1 MRRNPDP
8 TPRRP
13 GPHPV
18 TFRVVPDTAPR
29 LEDARWSHDIDTARS
44 TNLPL
49 GQPGPTG
56 GGPRVTREDVR
67 NLDRLRRTTGANKY
81 VAGVAGGV
89 ARHFDIDPAIVR
101 VLFVVLTFFGGTGL
115 MLYGALW
122 LLLPEDDGDQAII
135 NLDSRSLTFALLAVL
150 VFGAV
155 LLVGDSWGGYGFPW
169 PLTVIGLVVAVVLL
183 SRDRKNPPAPPPVSY
198 TPYVPG
204 AVPSAAAG
212 EQATDTATTADYQ
225 APPAYPAYPVLPPGY
240 QPPTGAWQPPPA
252 PPRPANPR
260 KRGPILFWFT
270 MALAAL
276 GVGIL
281 GVVDVSGADVP
292 WSAYPALVLAVTGLM
307 LLVGA
312 FFGRAGGLILVGLL
326 AAVATAGGTVGER
339 FDGDVLTSTP
349 ASAAAVQDTY
359 DFEAGE
365 LILDLSQVADPEN
378 LDGRTIHI
386 DGDLGRIEVLVPDDV
401 DVQVDAFVDGLG
413 DTSVFGSH
421 DDGFEPRIIDNHD
434 VRDEVA
440 AFSLEADLSVGEI
453 VVHTAP
459 ERHPMSTY
467 TDYSTSDAEPH
478 ERLAHR
484 QRRTPRD
491 GPGLPRP
498 GRRVERGPA
507 RHRPRRRRALAA
519 PAAVGLRRGRRADR
533 HRGRRGPALAPL
545 RCDAGRAGRADVRR
559 AAHPRPHERPRR
571 EARPLRVPG
580 GGPMNDQ
587 QPPLPAPATA
597 TPLPPAGSFVA
608 TTTGCSAACARGS
621 RTTCAST

>member
-1 MRRNPDP
+1 MTSTPPEAP
-8 TPRRP
+8 TSP
-13 GPHPV
+13 
-18 TFRVVPDTAPR
+18 
-29 LEDARWSHDIDTARS
+29 S
-44 TNLPL
+44 

-56 GGPRVTREDVR
+56 SGPRVTREDLR

-183 SRDRKNPPAPPPVSY
+183 SRDRRNSPTPPPVSY

-204 AVPSAAAG
+204 SAAAPATG
-212 EQATDTATTADYQ
+212 EQATDDAATTAAYEAQ
-225 APPAYPAYPVLPPGY
+225 AAYPAYPVLPPGY

-326 AAVATAGGTVGER
+326 AAVAMAGGTVGER
-339 FDGDVLTSTP
+339 FDGDVMTSVPT
-349 ASAAAVQDTY
+349 SAAQVQDTY
-359 DFEAGE
+359 EFKAGE
-365 LILDLSQVADPEN
+365 MVLDLSELDDPEN
-378 LDGRTIHI
+378 LDGRTIRV
-386 DGDLGRIEVLVPDDV
+386 DGELGRIEVIVPDDV

-413 DTSVFGSH
+413 DTSVFGEH
-421 DDGFEPRIIDNHD
+421 DDGVEPRVTDTHD

-440 AFSLEADLSVGEI
+440 TFSLDADLSVGEI
-453 VVHTAP
+453 VVHTA
-459 ERHPMSTY
+459 
-467 TDYSTSDAEPH
+467 
-478 ERLAHR
+478 
-484 QRRTPRD
+484 
-491 GPGLPRP
+491 
-498 GRRVERGPA
+498 
-507 RHRPRRRRALAA
+507 
-519 PAAVGLRRGRRADR
+519 
-533 HRGRRGPALAPL
+533 
-545 RCDAGRAGRADVRR
+545 
-559 AAHPRPHERPRR
+559 R
-571 EARPLRVPG
+571 EATR
-580 GGPMNDQ
+580 
-587 QPPLPAPATA
+587 
-597 TPLPPAGSFVA
+597 
-608 TTTGCSAACARGS
+608 
-621 RTTCAST
+621 

>member
-1 MRRNPDP
+1 MTS
-8 TPRRP
+8 TPP
-13 GPHPV
+13 E
-18 TFRVVPDTAPR
+18 AP
-29 LEDARWSHDIDTARS
+29 SS
-44 TNLPL
+44 PS

-56 GGPRVTREDVR
+56 SGPRVTREDLR

-122 LLLPEDDGDQAII
+122 LLLPADDGDQAII

-169 PLTVIGLVVAVVLL
+169 PLTVIGLVVAGVLL

-204 AVPSAAAG
+204 AVPARRRAAADHHG
-212 EQATDTATTADYQ
+212 RHQATT
-225 APPAYPAYPVLPPGY
+225 AYPAYPVLPPGY
-240 QPPTGAWQPPPA
+240 EPPTGAWQPPPA

-326 AAVATAGGTVGER
+326 AAVAMAGGTVGER
-339 FDGDVLTSTP
+339 FDGDVMTSVP
-349 ASAAAVQDTY
+349 ASAAAVEDTY

-365 LILDLSQVADPEN
+365 LILDLSEVADPEN
-378 LDGRTIHI
+378 LDGRI
-386 DGDLGRIEVLVPDDV
+386 DPASTATWAASRSSCPTTSTCE
-401 DVQVDAFVDGLG
+401 VDAFVDGLG
-413 DTSVFGSH
+413 DTSVFGRH

-440 AFSLEADLSVGEI
+440 TFTLEADLSVGEI
-453 VVHTAP
+453 VIHTA
-459 ERHPMSTY
+459 
-467 TDYSTSDAEPH
+467 
-478 ERLAHR
+478 
-484 QRRTPRD
+484 
-491 GPGLPRP
+491 
-498 GRRVERGPA
+498 
-507 RHRPRRRRALAA
+507 
-519 PAAVGLRRGRRADR
+519 
-533 HRGRRGPALAPL
+533 
-545 RCDAGRAGRADVRR
+545 
-559 AAHPRPHERPRR
+559 R
-571 EARPLRVPG
+571 EACR
-580 GGPMNDQ
+580 
-587 QPPLPAPATA
+587 
-597 TPLPPAGSFVA
+597 
-608 TTTGCSAACARGS
+608 
-621 RTTCAST
+621 